1 MMTVTWAIRKRL
13 RVDRML
19 TNDKA
24 VFDCMQL
31 VKADKVDIKLNH
43 MQNITL

>member
-1 MMTVTWAIRKRL
+1 MRFNYTAL
-13 RVDRML
+13 L

-43 MQNITL
+43 MQNITF